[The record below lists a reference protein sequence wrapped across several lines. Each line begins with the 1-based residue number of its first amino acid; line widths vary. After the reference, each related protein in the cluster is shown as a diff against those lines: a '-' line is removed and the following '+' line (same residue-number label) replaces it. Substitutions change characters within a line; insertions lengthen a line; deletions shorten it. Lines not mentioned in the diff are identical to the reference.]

1 MSQTVYHVVPN
12 EGRWAVK
19 REGGDFPHRVVASQS
34 AAVEAAK
41 RLLRF
46 EAPGRIVVHG
56 SDGAIERVHAYD
68 SPPPPTP
75 SSAPGWQGVV
85 LSKPALAVAGVA
97 FLVALGWGL
106 SRRE

>member
-1 MSQTVYHVVPN
+1 MPQTVYHVVPN

-19 REGGDFPHRVVASQS
+19 REGVEFPHRVVETQA
-34 AAVEAAK
+34 AAVEAAQ

-68 SPPPPTP
+68 EPPPAPVSAAP
-75 SSAPGWQGVV
+75 SWRAVV
-85 LSKPALAVAGVA
+85 FSKPALAVAGAA

-106 SRRE
+106 SRRD

>member
-12 EGRWAVK
+12 DGRWAVK
-19 REGGDFPHRVVASQS
+19 REGVEFPHRVVESQA
-34 AAVEAAK
+34 AAVEAAQ

-68 SPPPPTP
+68 EAPPMPAGNQPDWR
-75 SSAPGWQGVV
+75 AIVF
-85 LSKPALAVAGVA
+85 SKPALAAAGAA

-106 SRRE
+106 SRRD